1 MTTRAALVAALVAPL
16 VVAVACGVPTDD
28 TARISDADEVPFG
41 LLEVDP
47 QPSTGGSPAGTTVV
61 EVYLLAEQEAALI
74 PVARR
79 VEDRSLTTLLA
90 ELERGPT
97 DSEAAVGLRSAL
109 TDAAVIVDATVAG
122 DTATVDL
129 AEAFSTIGGTDQQ
142 VAIAQTVLTATAR
155 ADVEQVA
162 FTLEGR
168 PIEIPRG
175 DGSLTSGTVTRD
187 DYADVVALD

>member
-1 MTTRAALVAALVAPL
+1 VTTRATLVAALVAPL
-16 VVAVACGVPTDD
+16 VVAAACGVPTDD

-41 LLEVDP
+41 LLDADH

-79 VEDRSLTTLLA
+79 VEDQSLTTLLA

-109 TDAAVIVDATVAG
+109 TEAAVIVDATVAG

-129 AEAFSTIGGTDQQ
+129 AEAFSAIGGTDQQ

-155 ADVEQVA
+155 PDVEQVA

-175 DGSLTSGTVTRD
+175 DGSLTSGTVTRA
-187 DYADVVALD
+187 DYADVAALD